1 MRPIKLELSAFG
13 PYANTITIDFE
24 KLSEGG
30 LFLITGPTGGG
41 KTTIFDAIVFALYGE
56 ASGNH
61 REAKQLRCDFAPV
74 DSDTYVDLTFELKNE
89 IYHIHRNPQYLK
101 PGRKTPISSQA
112 SFTRPNQSTVSGT
125 KEVNKAINE
134 LLGIDILQ
142 FKQIAMIAQGEF
154 TKLIFASSEE
164 KEKIFRKLF
173 NTFKYEQF
181 ENRLKEEYI
190 QLKKRMENYEIQIQ
204 TLKSQINLEDD
215 DDLLLK
221 DYMTKLNTQLS
232 DEKEHLKTVK
242 HEKDDNEQKLHLLKE
257 RFLLEQMTNTR
268 INELRTLQVKL
279 EKLKQQENDYTELS
293 HHLNQLMKAKL
304 CQDEQKKFIES
315 QTQVEILKTQKDE
328 VLVRFNECQTRFKKA
343 KDDYQKLP
351 DLQNKVNELYLQ
363 IDKFTQ
369 YQEDYLKYMDLK
381 KEYENNLKIS
391 KQLTL
396 KIKQQ
401 ESIIE
406 NQLNEMEKIRIQRQN
421 GLNLTHQKETLVVKK
436 MQLSN
441 DIQKFKKMM
450 DYERQLETMNSHQ
463 KNTIQQFEKLN
474 ELYLSQVQEV
484 STLEALYLKEQ
495 AGILAKNLKEGMP
508 CPVCGSLHHLKLA
521 TLSNREV
528 SEESLKIKKEQ
539 LLLAQEKKESQ
550 YLKLQNEN
558 IEIKQIQTNIIEL
571 KKEIREDTSYLEL
584 LKQEQFTDEKLNQIE
599 KDITLQQQLLIRYD
613 ALNQESLINQKQ
625 IYTLRQQLNELDG
638 QISNLKGQMSL
649 HPFQDMDIHKIK
661 EQQNST
667 HTLIN
672 QTKMQIELI
681 TKDYNTLKSTI
692 DQYNGQII
700 SINQQLEKWQNTKQQ
715 NLNQWQKTV
724 LEHFT
729 SFNQYEEYTKE
740 INKIDVYRQEIEKYR
755 NDYNQTN
762 NTYLQL
768 SQNLERTDLLDLTS
782 LNKEIETL
790 TKSHQSL
797 TNTYHEQLTD
807 YKNRLEVFKQIK
819 KIASSMSHIE
829 EKYATYYDLYS
840 VTSGNNA
847 MKLSFER
854 YILSMYF
861 EQILELSNIRFYEM
875 SNHRYKMLRKKER
888 GNRQSGL
895 DLQVQDFENGTIRDI
910 KTLSGGESFKAALS
924 LALGL
929 SDMIQSYAGGIEL
942 NTLFIDEGFGSLDSE
957 SLQLALQVLLQLK
970 ENQKMIGI
978 ISHVQEL
985 KQQIDHQ
992 IVVEKEANL
1001 SVVKIKC

>member
-1 MRPIKLELSAFG
+1 
-13 PYANTITIDFE
+13 
-24 KLSEGG
+24 
-30 LFLITGPTGGG
+30 
-41 KTTIFDAIVFALYGE
+41 
-56 ASGNH
+56 
-61 REAKQLRCDFAPV
+61 
-74 DSDTYVDLTFELKNE
+74 
-89 IYHIHRNPQYLK
+89 
-101 PGRKTPISSQA
+101 
-112 SFTRPNQSTVSGT
+112 
-125 KEVNKAINE
+125 
-134 LLGIDILQ
+134 
-142 FKQIAMIAQGEF
+142 
-154 TKLIFASSEE
+154 
-164 KEKIFRKLF
+164 
-173 NTFKYEQF
+173 
-181 ENRLKEEYI
+181 
-190 QLKKRMENYEIQIQ
+190 
-204 TLKSQINLEDD
+204 
-215 DDLLLK
+215 
-221 DYMTKLNTQLS
+221 
-232 DEKEHLKTVK
+232 KEHLKTVK